1 MPTAY
6 APTTRK
12 RASAAHNAESRSRK
26 SLFTGPR
33 KGQLENL
40 FAALPSRLGAL
51 VDRDAIPDRRVV
63 VCGRVRLTVAEYTH
77 VPAPAALATL
87 FQRFRVIHWISLA
100 PRAPARTD
108 ELSRPRDRR
117 GPGTEPSGG
126 RGAVP
131 WTGKAEPRVPVVEG
145 GEGTGEGSVTPWG
158 VPIRPRR

>member
-1 MPTAY
+1 MPTSY
-6 APTTRK
+6 AHTTRK
-12 RASAAHNAESRSRK
+12 RATAPANAESRSRK
-26 SLFTGPR
+26 SLFTGHR

-40 FAALPSRLGAL
+40 FAHLPSSLGAL
-51 VDRDAIPDRRVV
+51 VDRDAIPEQRVV

-77 VPAPAALATL
+77 LPAPAALATL

-126 RGAVP
+126 RGSVP
-131 WTGKAEPRVPVVEG
+131 WTAKAEPWIQVVG
-145 GEGTGEGSVTPWG
+145 GGYGNGAASVSSW
-158 VPIRPRR
+158 